1 MIEMRDAIMYIGIG
15 AVIGLAVA
23 VLVIPYALM
32 PILSPVL
39 VGAGF
44 VAFLAVGIVIGRGIK
59 PKRLQPRGGR
69 AYPLSMSEVGVI
81 LEMAMKSIRGEE
93 K

>member
-1 MIEMRDAIMYIGIG
+1 MRDAIMYIGIG
-15 AVIGLAVA
+15 AVTGLAA
-23 VLVIPYALM
+23 SVLVIPYALM
-32 PILSPVL
+32 PVLSPAL

-44 VAFLAVGIVIGRGIK
+44 AAFLAVGIVIGRGVK

-69 AYPLSMSEVGVI
+69 AYPLSISEVGVI
-81 LEMAMKSIRGEE
+81 LEMAMRSARGEG

>member
-1 MIEMRDAIMYIGIG
+1 MIEMRDAIMYISIG

-32 PILSPVL
+32 SILSPVL

-69 AYPLSMSEVGVI
+69 AYPLSISEVGVI
-81 LEMAMKSIRGEE
+81 LEMAMKSVRGEE